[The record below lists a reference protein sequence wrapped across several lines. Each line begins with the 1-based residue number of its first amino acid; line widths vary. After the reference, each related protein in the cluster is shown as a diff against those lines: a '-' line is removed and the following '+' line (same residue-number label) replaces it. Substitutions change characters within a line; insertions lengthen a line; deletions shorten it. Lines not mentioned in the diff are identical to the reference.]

1 MHRGYAMA
9 VSIYTDEEVRQR
21 VVDELR
27 WDDRVDGAEVN
38 VEVHDGR
45 VVLSGRV
52 PTYTARR
59 VAEEDAEAVAGTG
72 EVENRLVVKH
82 PTALETPTDDEIES
96 ILTNMLRWDSDIDA
110 SEVRVT
116 ADAGWVT
123 LKGIVPAYWQKL
135 KAEDIAVSVRG
146 VHGVTNELAVV
157 PSRKLEDRRIAE
169 EIVAALERNV
179 YVDADRVDV
188 KVNDGVVTL
197 TGTVPDKRAYRA
209 TRDRAR
215 YTPGVVDVINELVVE
230 G

>member
-1 MHRGYAMA
+1 MQRGYAMA
-9 VSIYTDEEVRQR
+9 VSVPTDEEVRQR
-21 VVDELR
+21 VAEELR

-38 VEVHDGR
+38 VEVHEGR

-59 VAEEDAEAVAGTG
+59 IAAEDAEAVVGAG

-110 SEVRVT
+110 SDIRIT

-123 LKGIVPAYWQKL
+123 LKGAVPAYWQKL
-135 KAEDIAVSVRG
+135 KAEDLAVSVKG
-146 VHGVTNELAVV
+146 VPGVTNELAVV
-157 PSRKLEDRRIAE
+157 PSRRHEDRKIAE

-179 YVDADRVDV
+179 YVNADRVDV
-188 KVNDGVVTL
+188 KVNEGVVTL

-230 G
+230 E